1 MAQNDSDDVKLHAT
15 QTFAALG
22 NKFSKLPRSKRLIII
37 GAVALLIYILGF
49 VTCSVMNNVP
59 TEGIIE
65 KVAALPDAKNKCKF
79 RYDRALEYAIM
90 HECVFAKGTP
100 GNGSKLVQRVNY
112 CTCALE
118 GVQMKKPYR
127 RCSRTTSW
135 TSRSRSAKRISATKR
150 RTSRRWKPKATRAE
164 TTSFHYNISIP
175 SP

>member
-49 VTCSVMNNVP
+49 VTCSVMNSVP

-118 GVQMKKPYR
+118 GVQMKKPYQKMFENNLVDFTFKIR
-127 RCSRTTSW
+127 EENLCNEEKNIPTLE
-135 TSRSRSAKRISATKR
+135 
-150 RTSRRWKPKATRAE
+150 AE
-164 TTSFHYNISIP
+164 GDQGGNN
-175 SP
+175 

>member
-22 NKFSKLPRSKRLIII
+22 NKFSKLPRSKRFIII
-37 GAVALLIYILGF
+37 GAVALFIYILGF
-49 VTCSVMNNVP
+49 MTCSFMNSVP
-59 TEGIIE
+59 NEGIIE

-118 GVQMKKPYR
+118 GVQMKKPYQKMFENNLVDFTFKIR
-127 RCSRTTSW
+127 EENLCNEEKNIPTL
-135 TSRSRSAKRISATKR
+135 
-150 RTSRRWKPKATRAE
+150 E
-164 TTSFHYNISIP
+164 TEGDQGGNN
-175 SP
+175 

>member
-22 NKFSKLPRSKRLIII
+22 NKFSKLPRSKRLIIV

-49 VTCSVMNNVP
+49 MTCSVMNSVP
-59 TEGIIE
+59 NEGIIE

-118 GVQMKKPYR
+118 GVQMKKPYQKMFENNLVDFTFKIR
-127 RCSRTTSW
+127 EENLCNEEKNIPTLE
-135 TSRSRSAKRISATKR
+135 
-150 RTSRRWKPKATRAE
+150 AE
-164 TTSFHYNISIP
+164 GGDQGGN
-175 SP
+175 

>member
-22 NKFSKLPRSKRLIII
+22 NKFSKLPRSKRLIIV

-49 VTCSVMNNVP
+49 MTCSVMNSVP
-59 TEGIIE
+59 NEGIIE

-118 GVQMKKPYR
+118 GVQMKKPYQKMFENNLVDFTFKIR
-127 RCSRTTSW
+127 EENLCNEEKNIPTLE
-135 TSRSRSAKRISATKR
+135 
-150 RTSRRWKPKATRAE
+150 AE
-164 TTSFHYNISIP
+164 GDQSGN
-175 SP
+175 

>member
-1 MAQNDSDDVKLHAT
+1 MAQNDSDNVKLHAT

-49 VTCSVMNNVP
+49 MTCSVMNSVP
-59 TEGIIE
+59 NEGIIE

-118 GVQMKKPYR
+118 GVQMKKPYQKMFENNLVDFTFKIR
-127 RCSRTTSW
+127 EENLCNEEKNIPTLE
-135 TSRSRSAKRISATKR
+135 
-150 RTSRRWKPKATRAE
+150 AE
-164 TTSFHYNISIP
+164 GDQGGNN
-175 SP
+175 

>member
-22 NKFSKLPRSKRLIII
+22 NKFSKLPRSKRLIIV

-49 VTCSVMNNVP
+49 VTCSVMNSVP

-118 GVQMKKPYR
+118 GVQMKKPYQKMFENNLVDFTFKIR
-127 RCSRTTSW
+127 EENLCNEEKNIPTLE
-135 TSRSRSAKRISATKR
+135 
-150 RTSRRWKPKATRAE
+150 AE
-164 TTSFHYNISIP
+164 GDQGGNN
-175 SP
+175 

>member
-49 VTCSVMNNVP
+49 VTCSVMNSVP

-118 GVQMKKPYR
+118 GVQMKKPYQKMFENNLVDFTFKIR
-127 RCSRTTSW
+127 EENLCNEEKNIPTLE
-135 TSRSRSAKRISATKR
+135 
-150 RTSRRWKPKATRAE
+150 AE
-164 TTSFHYNISIP
+164 GDQGGN
-175 SP
+175 

>member
-49 VTCSVMNNVP
+49 MTCSVMNSVP
-59 TEGIIE
+59 NEGIIE

-118 GVQMKKPYR
+118 GVQMKKPYQKMFENNLVDFTFKIR
-127 RCSRTTSW
+127 EENLCNEEKNIPTLE
-135 TSRSRSAKRISATKR
+135 
-150 RTSRRWKPKATRAE
+150 AE
-164 TTSFHYNISIP
+164 GDQGGN
-175 SP
+175 

>member
-22 NKFSKLPRSKRLIII
+22 NKFSKLPRSKRLIIV

-49 VTCSVMNNVP
+49 MTCSVMNSVP
-59 TEGIIE
+59 NEGIIE

-118 GVQMKKPYR
+118 GVQMKKPYQKMFENNLVDFTFKIR
-127 RCSRTTSW
+127 EENLCNEEKNIPTLE
-135 TSRSRSAKRISATKR
+135 
-150 RTSRRWKPKATRAE
+150 AE
-164 TTSFHYNISIP
+164 GDQGGN
-175 SP
+175 